1 MPLITLLTT
10 DTGHQVKAW
19 ADHVI
24 PLLTNLR
31 WLPWDKNPQHCIT
44 DFHVSAIP
52 QPPHPPFL
60 CCDLSCSTLSTLNF
74 FPWNALLCVAKS
86 HSIFKTQTK
95 HHLPLSHPL
104 PTLMVLRTST
114 TLCSPARS
122 HLIVITCIFIHLHIG
137 LWVLGQ
143 GLIPVC
149 IPITQHSAFQS

>member
-1 MPLITLLTT
+1 MPLITLLTPT
-10 DTGHQVKAW
+10 L
-19 ADHVI
+19 VI
-24 PLLTNLR
+24 KLKHELIMSFPCSLTFAGSHEI
-31 WLPWDKNPQHCIT
+31 KTNPQHCIK

-86 HSIFKTQTK
+86 HTIFKTQTK

-104 PTLMVLRTST
+104 PTLMVLRIST

-122 HLIVITCIFIHLHIG
+122 HLTVIACIFIHLHIG
-137 LWVLGQ
+137 L
-143 GLIPVC
+143 
-149 IPITQHSAFQS
+149 